1 VVKDKS
7 RSKRSDICEMVIMN
21 DWLFGWK
28 ELVIQ
33 MGVSLITRIVVSFNW
48 NGI

>member
-33 MGVSLITRIVVSFNW
+33 MVYSLGDCSVIIYKIS
-48 NGI
+48 